1 MYKFM
6 YILLMFKC
14 VHVYTMYMQV
24 FHTCHFHSFYI
35 HVYTC
40 TCICVYMGGTTCTC
54 TCACWKLKG
63 VATCIQAYTHTSTL
77 ARAHTHTHVYT
88 YTATQHLLCP
98 PTSEAV
104 TDESSCQTEC
114 YEDRQCHTVTG
125 SNSTMCCPTSTC
137 GRQCVTALSAPHHP
151 PILGCPELRED
162 TVGAC
167 WENCGQSC
175 PEGQLC
181 CSNGCGHDCVPA
193 VPVTPVCRAIT
204 ESRNGSYNIG
214 EYAPQCDNDGTFLP
228 AQCHGSSGY
237 CWCVRPDTGE
247 PVGRKMTRFYAP
259 ECRSK
264 YSMYT
269 HVQSL
274 IIYTYMYMY
283 SVCSVHVYMH
293 NDQNLHCTI
302 VQCMYTEC

>member
-1 MYKFM
+1 MLRLVSHRCICTCTLLNLIHITDNVPVHVTCTSSCTMYV

-24 FHTCHFHSFYI
+24 FHTYGVTFTPFTYMYI
-35 HVYTC
+35 HVNVC
-40 TCICVYMGGTTCTC
+40 TWVELHVHVHVHVGSS
-54 TCACWKLKG
+54 KG
-63 VATCIQAYTHTSTL
+63 WQLAYTHTL
-77 ARAHTHTHVYT
+77 QLLRVHTHTHVYT

-214 EYAPQCDNDGTFLP
+214 EYAPQCDSDGTFLP

-274 IIYTYMYMY
+274 M
-283 SVCSVHVYMH
+283 
-293 NDQNLHCTI
+293 
-302 VQCMYTEC
+302 